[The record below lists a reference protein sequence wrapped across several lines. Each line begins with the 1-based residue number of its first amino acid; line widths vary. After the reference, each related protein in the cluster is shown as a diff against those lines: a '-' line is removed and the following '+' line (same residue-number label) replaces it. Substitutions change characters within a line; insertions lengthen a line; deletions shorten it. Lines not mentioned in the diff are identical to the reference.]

1 MALDLRFRHFI
12 TASLLCSWW
21 CSHASATPTDGPYSV
36 DYPRYQ
42 VVSEATVRPR
52 ARNPVQLR
60 HSWQTNPDIKG
71 VENLRG
77 GYVIVLCGVLGK
89 TEYNAELVRQLEGAG
104 YGVELYDW
112 TSGVPLPFR
121 RGLTT
126 NRFSQ
131 QTTRRLRRRI
141 EDYQLLYPDA
151 PVYLI
156 GLCAGAGPVCE
167 VLRHLE
173 PDQRVTRAVLLG
185 AALSPIYDLRPA
197 LRGTEEGIDS
207 FHSPLDV
214 PILVGLTT
222 LVGTVDGQHL
232 PAAGAIGF
240 GDTPNLRQHRY
251 GPTMLRQGHWGGH
264 FGWTARDFVQKS
276 IFPLLKVR

>member
-1 MALDLRFRHFI
+1 ME
-12 TASLLCSWW
+12 
-21 CSHASATPTDGPYSV
+21 YQ
-36 DYPRYQ
+36 RYR
-42 VVSEATVRPR
+42 VAERATVRPR
-52 ARNPVQLR
+52 ARDLHQLR
-60 HSWQTNPDIKG
+60 DSWQTNPDIKG
-71 VENLRG
+71 VRNLSR

-89 TEYNAELVRQLEGAG
+89 TGYNAELVRQLERAG

-121 RGLTT
+121 RGLTE

-131 QTTRRLRRRI
+131 ETTRRLQRRI
-141 EDYQLLYPDA
+141 EDYKILFPGT

-173 PDQRVTRAVLLG
+173 PAQRVTRAVLLG
-185 AALSPIYDLRPA
+185 AALSPFYDLRPA

-222 LVGTVDGQHL
+222 IVGTVDGQHL

-240 GDTPNLRQHRY
+240 GRTPNLRQHRY
-251 GPTMLRQGHWGGH
+251 GPRMLSQGHWGGH
-264 FGWTARDFVQKS
+264 FGWTAEDFVQAS
-276 IFPLLKVR
+276 VLPLMRVGVDDRHE